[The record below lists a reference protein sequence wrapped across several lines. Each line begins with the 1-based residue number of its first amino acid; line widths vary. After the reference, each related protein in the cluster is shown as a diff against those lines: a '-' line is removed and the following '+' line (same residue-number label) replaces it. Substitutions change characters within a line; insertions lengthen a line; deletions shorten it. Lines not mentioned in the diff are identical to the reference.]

1 VDGMVKNDWQRVL
14 SGNPTFIIAEAGVN
28 HNGDITLA
36 RELIDAA
43 VQAKA
48 DAVKFQSFRAERM
61 VTKTA
66 PKADYQK
73 RRTRVDESQFV
84 MLKKLELSV
93 EDHQILFEY
102 CRRKRIMFLSTP
114 FDEESADLLE
124 SLGMK
129 IFKIPSGELTNHPL
143 LLCVAKKGRPVIL
156 STGMAS
162 MEEIRESVDLIQRYD
177 RAGLALLHC
186 TSSYPALFKD
196 VHLRAMETMSLAF
209 GLPIGYSDHTLGIE
223 VAVAA
228 VARGARIIEKH
239 FTLDKN
245 LPGPDHAMS
254 LDPRELI
261 QMVRAIRNV
270 ELAMGNS
277 EKKPQDAEKKTAEA
291 ARKSLV
297 AACDI
302 RAGTVFSEEMIA
314 VKRPGTGLPASER
327 SQFLGKKARRDIAKD
342 QMITGDMVS

>member
-1 VDGMVKNDWQRVL
+1 
-14 SGNPTFIIAEAGVN
+14 
-28 HNGDITLA
+28 
-36 RELIDAA
+36 
-43 VQAKA
+43 
-48 DAVKFQSFRAERM
+48 
-61 VTKTA
+61 
-66 PKADYQK
+66 
-73 RRTRVDESQFV
+73 
-84 MLKKLELSV
+84 
-93 EDHQILFEY
+93 
-102 CRRKRIMFLSTP
+102 
-114 FDEESADLLE
+114 
-124 SLGMK
+124 
-129 IFKIPSGELTNHPL
+129 
-143 LLCVAKKGRPVIL
+143 
-156 STGMAS
+156 

-270 ELAMGNS
+270 EMAMGNS